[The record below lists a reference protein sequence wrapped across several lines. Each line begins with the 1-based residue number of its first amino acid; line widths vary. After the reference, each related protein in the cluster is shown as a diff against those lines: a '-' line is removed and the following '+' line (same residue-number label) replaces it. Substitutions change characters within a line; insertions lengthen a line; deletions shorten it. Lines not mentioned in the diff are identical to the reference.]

1 MKNRTYNQF
10 CGLAYALDVVGERW
24 TLLIIRDLLAGPRR
38 FTDLMDGLPGISTS
52 LLSTR
57 LKELEQAGV
66 VRRRVLPP
74 PAGSAVYEL
83 TPLGQALE
91 KSALEL
97 GRWGAQFMLA
107 SASREGIAL
116 PSSGAIALA
125 LKAFFRP
132 EHAQGVDEIFELHL
146 GDEVLQVQ
154 VKDGQ
159 LQVQQGTPWKADVIF
174 FADMQCFVGLFAGQ
188 IKPGEALAAKL
199 IQVEGDAAALDRFL
213 RLASVPG

>member
-1 MKNRTYNQF
+1 M
-10 CGLAYALDVVGERW
+10 AYALDVVGERW

-66 VRRRVLPP
+66 IRRRVLPP
-74 PAGSAVYEL
+74 PAGSTVYEL

-107 SASREGIAL
+107 STSREGVAL

-125 LKAFFRP
+125 LKSFFRP
-132 EHAQGVDEIFELHL
+132 EHAQGVNEIYELHL

-154 VKDGQ
+154 VKEGQ
-159 LQVQQGTPWKADVIF
+159 IQVQQGTPLKADVIF
-174 FADMQCFVGLFAGQ
+174 YTDMQCFVGVFAGQ
-188 IKPGEALAAKL
+188 IEPGEALASEM
-199 IQVEGDAAALDRFL
+199 IQVEGDTEALHRFL
-213 RLASVPG
+213 RLTSVPG